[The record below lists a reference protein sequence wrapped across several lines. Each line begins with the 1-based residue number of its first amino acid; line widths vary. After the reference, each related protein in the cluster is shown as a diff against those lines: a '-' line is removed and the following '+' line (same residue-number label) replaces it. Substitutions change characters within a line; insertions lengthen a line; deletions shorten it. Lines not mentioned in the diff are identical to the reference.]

1 MISSVNIIDY
11 MLDDM
16 DKDMISMYAIICY
29 VCTMLSPLS
38 MRLTPRK
45 PLFRLLRIIAGFQST
60 IRSSWL
66 NQKKSSISTFVHVE
80 LL

>member
-1 MISSVNIIDY
+1 MISSMNIIDY
-11 MLDDM
+11 MIDDM
-16 DKDMISMYAIICY
+16 EKNDMISMYAIICY

-45 PLFRLLRIIAGFQST
+45 PLFRLLGSRFPKYR
-60 IRSSWL
+60 RSSWL
-66 NQKKSSISTFVHVE
+66 NQKKSSTSTFVHVG